1 MELNRNQHTNS
12 KFTSTSF
19 VFPLVL
25 LLVLTNVC
33 ISLLVFFLVGVVS
46 PPVASF
52 ESRSHFTLSQRT
64 NEIISQQFIY
74 TYLACLQLIS
84 IIYFHQ
90 LLSVVY
96 PLTRPHLY
104 SPACQIPRGTFLS
117 FFSFLF
123 FIFYKYVS
131 CQVLVLVEICWRKK
145 ITLWSLEIVLFFKV
159 SSVLELVY
167 NKRMLLLSMHWQKHN
182 Q

>member
-1 MELNRNQHTNS
+1 MYFFACLFPRGSRLTSGSVIWKSLSFHTV
-12 KFTSTSF
+12 T
-19 VFPLVL
+19 
-25 LLVLTNVC
+25 
-33 ISLLVFFLVGVVS
+33 
-46 PPVASF
+46 
-52 ESRSHFTLSQRT
+52 RT

-74 TYLACLQLIS
+74 TYPACLQLIS

-117 FFSFLF
+117 FLF
-123 FIFYKYVS
+123 CSFIFYKYVS
-131 CQVLVLVEICWRKK
+131 RQVLVLVEICWRKK
-145 ITLWSLEIVLFFKV
+145 KSLFDLLEIVLFFKV
-159 SSVLELVY
+159 TSLLELVY